1 MNADRSTLRTAALIA
16 ALAPSLALAQA
27 QPQGA
32 AANPNAGMLTPAT
45 TNAAAVSEL
54 RASLDRY
61 NLWTT
66 RPSVEHAK
74 QALALEPTF
83 GLART
88 TQAILVGGP
97 TAAAEFQRAATE
109 ASTGSAV
116 EALLALG
123 AREVNAGRAPT
134 GRRLSQLA
142 AELAPNDRQVA
153 TWRAIQLPD
162 TVRVNAFRDV
172 ANRFPDYPGAKMWL
186 SYYLTPAGLDSIIK
200 ANADEALRVAFEAV
214 RLAPNESGTHTAVA
228 HVLVYNG
235 RFDEAKGHLGA
246 ATKMTPVS
254 EYAYELQAQIA
265 AVENNFPV
273 LRAALDTA
281 AAATPGIGAGF
292 TYRRARALVALSE
305 SNPQGA
311 LTELSAIERDAEAIG
326 AKPQAALTHLFMA
339 AVAGAT
345 RDTAGVEQ
353 HLTAARMLDSAQ
365 AVIADYA
372 VTTYSISGQAAKARR
387 ALEDYIRVG
396 GPRPNLS
403 PAVNAT
409 RTTNVHRMTG
419 LVLIAEKK
427 PQEAIAELRQGGN
440 NPYAT
445 LGIIE
450 AYKLQKNTKQADA
463 ERTDFFQRKNFSFN
477 STATPII
484 RYRAKK

>member
-16 ALAPSLALAQA
+16 ALAPCALLAQV
-27 QPQGA
+27 QPQG

-45 TNAAAVSEL
+45 TNAASVTEL

-61 NLWTT
+61 NLWTG
-66 RPSVEHAK
+66 RPSVQHARR
-74 QALALEPTF
+74 ALELEPAF

-88 TQAILVGGP
+88 IQTIIVGGP

-109 ASTGSAV
+109 AATGSAV
-116 EALLALG
+116 EALLALS

-142 AELAPNDRQVA
+142 AELASNDRQVA

-172 ANRFPDYPGAKMWL
+172 ANRFPDYAGARIWL
-186 SYYLTPAGLDSIIK
+186 SFYLTPIGLDSIIK
-200 ANADEALRVAFEAV
+200 ANADEALRVAFDAV

-235 RFDEAKGHLGA
+235 RFEEAKGHLAA
-246 ATKMTPVS
+246 ATKMTPVA

-265 AVENNFPV
+265 AVEGNFPA

-281 AAATPGIGAGF
+281 AATPAIGAGF
-292 TYRRARALVALSE
+292 AYRRARALVALSE
-305 SNPQGA
+305 GNAQQA
-311 LTELSAIERDAEAIG
+311 LTELASVERDAEAIG

-353 HLTAARMLDSAQ
+353 HLSAARTLDSAQ
-365 AVIADYA
+365 VGIPDYA
-372 VTTYSISGQAAKARR
+372 VSTYAMSGQAAKARR
-387 ALEDYIRVG
+387 ALEEYIRVS
-396 GPRPNLS
+396 GPRPNL
-403 PAVNAT
+403 PAATNAA
-409 RTTNVHRMTG
+409 RTTNVHRATG
-419 LVLIAEKK
+419 LVLVAEKK
-427 PQEAIAELRQGGN
+427 PQEAIAELRQAGN

-463 ERTDFFQRKNFSFN
+463 ERAAFFQRKEFSFN

-484 RYRAKK
+484 RYRAIKK